1 MKIPRLDLLVA
12 HHYLFFIARRPIIS
26 WPEFQETKYGE
37 PEYKSWLKSLP
48 PGDRKVTD
56 YPPHIRSLAYYML
69 YKFMEETG
77 EWHQES
83 LPYGWTAEQ
92 KTPHR

>member
-1 MKIPRLDLLVA
+1 MKIPPLDLLVA
-12 HHYLFFIARRPIIS
+12 HHYLFYVARRPIIS
-26 WPEFQETKYGE
+26 WPNFQEAKKQE
-37 PEYKSWLKSLP
+37 PEYGSWYKTLP
-48 PGDRKVTD
+48 SRERAVCD

-83 LPYGWTAEQ
+83 LPYGWTAEP
-92 KTPHR
+92 KEPRR